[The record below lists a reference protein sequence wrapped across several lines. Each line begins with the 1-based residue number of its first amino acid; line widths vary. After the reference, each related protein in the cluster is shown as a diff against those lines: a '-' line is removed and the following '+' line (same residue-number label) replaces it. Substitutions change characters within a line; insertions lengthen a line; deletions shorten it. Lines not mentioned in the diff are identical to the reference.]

1 MRLDTKIDRAGLE
14 PQQLFFIECWSSL
27 CCLQSIDSDRVT
39 YNNVLNATEELL
51 ELYSHGEKFRAV
63 DKRRHVIQELLDI
76 LRTDPCLKNELYK
89 HVTQQILSICGSD
102 EKKLNDPNS
111 SPIEKKKALICS
123 LLNQLSSL
131 VRINYRDVSVGIL
144 RDSLLSGSIDSAEV
158 FGKVYSVTNSLISVL
173 NTLGMP
179 TSECFFIVK
188 SYLFNRENA
197 FSVSFESLSCKITQK
212 PFFVKIKLTMTSE
225 KLYFLVDEAGGGINF
240 KNCVFSTIQN
250 GVNNAIG
257 VEVEVEAISF
267 CAAKKKADTDL
278 HKALDV
284 IAYMMGKDD
293 IQIHK
298 QYVATNVMDSRSKT
312 LRDFEKPLINALDRL
327 SRNEFELYMETM
339 SRLHDQATEKTIR
352 KVSAAFRFFKNG
364 LSEDTPESRFTAY
377 WSALESLTLDVSEQS
392 LSHDAHV
399 ILAVLPCMR
408 LDYPVKQLFALRSV
422 AKRLKWEPFLIG
434 DVPIDIKESNLGALY
449 TALKQDDFV
458 NAILLRLDGYPYAKY
473 RFGIFL
479 RLCKCTYPLAVKIQD
494 HEKKVELQLH
504 RLYRTRNAIVHNAAT
519 PDRLDMLI
527 VNLEHYLRST
537 LNAMVYM
544 MDSAPSISSPEE
556 AFNRYHYLSECIL
569 AEMDPSVSEKDASKE
584 GKRKSILNGSVR
596 LNDSRL
602 IEWLSLHS

>member
-1 MRLDTKIDRAGLE
+1 MRLDTRIDRSGLE

-51 ELYSHGEKFRAV
+51 ELYAHGDKFRAV

-76 LRTDPCLKNELYK
+76 LRTDPCLKNDVYK
-89 HVTQQILSICGSD
+89 QVTQQILSICGSD
-102 EKKLNDPNS
+102 EKKLADPNT
-111 SPIEKKKALICS
+111 SPIEKKKALLCS
-123 LLNQLSSL
+123 LLNQLSGL
-131 VRINYRDVSVGIL
+131 VRAKYRDVSVEIL
-144 RDSLLSGSIDSAEV
+144 RDSLLSGAIDSVEV
-158 FGKVYSVTNSLISVL
+158 LSRVYSVTNSLISVL
-173 NTLGMP
+173 ITLGMP
-179 TSECFFIVK
+179 TSECFSLVK
-188 SYLFNRENA
+188 NYLFSRENPFA
-197 FSVSFESLSCKITQK
+197 VSFESLVLKITQE
-212 PFFVKIKLTMTSE
+212 PFPVKIRLTMTSE
-225 KLYFLVDEAGGGINF
+225 RLYLLVDEAGGDINF
-240 KNCVFSTIQN
+240 KNCIFSTINN
-250 GVNNAIG
+250 GVNNTIE
-257 VEVEVEAISF
+257 VDVEVEAISF
-267 CAAKKKADTDL
+267 SAAKKKSDADL

-284 IAYMMGKDD
+284 IAYMMGRDD

-298 QYVATNVMDSRSKT
+298 QYVATNGVDGRSKA
-312 LRDFEKPLINALDRL
+312 LRDFDKPLINALDRL

-422 AKRLKWEPFLIG
+422 AKLLKWEPFLIDG
-434 DVPIDIKESNLGALY
+434 SSIDIRESNLGDLY
-449 TALKQDDFV
+449 SALKHDDFV
-458 NAILLRLDGYPYAKY
+458 NDILLRLDSYPYAKY
-473 RFGIFL
+473 RFGAFL
-479 RLCKCTYPLAVKIQD
+479 QLCKEKYALAVKIQE
-494 HEKKVELQLH
+494 HERKVELQLH

-569 AEMDPSVSEKDASKE
+569 AEMDPSVSEKEGNKD
-584 GKRKSILNGSVR
+584 GKRKSILNGTVK

-602 IEWLSLHS
+602 IEWLCLHS

>member
-1 MRLDTKIDRAGLE
+1 MRLDTRIDRAGLE

-51 ELYSHGEKFRAV
+51 ELYAHGDKFRAV
-63 DKRRHVIQELLDI
+63 EKRYHIIQELLEI
-76 LRTDPCLKNELYK
+76 LRTDPCLDKDVFK
-89 HVTQQILSICGSD
+89 KITKQILSICGD
-102 EKKLNDPNS
+102 DDKKLNVPNT
-111 SPIEKKKALICS
+111 SPIEKRKALICS

-131 VRINYRDVSVGIL
+131 VRTHYRDVSVGIL
-144 RDSLLSGSIDSAEV
+144 RENLLSGPVDSDEV
-158 FGKVYSVTNSLISVL
+158 FGRIYSVTNSLISVL
-173 NTLGMP
+173 ITLGMP
-179 TSECFFIVK
+179 TTECFSLVK
-188 SYLFNRENA
+188 NYLFNRDDS
-197 FSVSFESLSCKITQK
+197 FDVSFDSLASKITLK
-212 PFFVKIKLTMTSE
+212 LFLVKIKLTLANE
-225 KLYFLVDEAGGGINF
+225 RLYLLVDEAGGDINF
-240 KNCVFSTIQN
+240 KNCVFSTIKN
-250 GVNNAIG
+250 GVNNSIE
-257 VEVEVEAISF
+257 VEIEVEAISF
-267 CAAKKKADTDL
+267 SAAKKKADTDL

-284 IAYMMGKDD
+284 IAYMMGRAD

-298 QYVATNVMDSRSKT
+298 QFLATNVIENRSKT
-312 LRDFEKPLINALDRL
+312 LRDVEKPLINALDRL

-339 SRLHDQATEKTIR
+339 SRLHEQATEKTIR

-364 LSEDTPESRFTAY
+364 LSEDTAESRFTAY
-377 WSALESLTLDVSEQS
+377 WSALESLTLDVTEQQ

-399 ILAVLPCMR
+399 ILAVLPCIR

-422 AKRLKWEPFLIG
+422 AKKLKWESFLIN
-434 DVPIDIKESNLGALY
+434 DTSIDIRRSNLGDLY
-449 TALKQDDFV
+449 LALKNDDIV
-458 NAILLRLDGYPYAKY
+458 NDVMQRLNSYPYAKF
-473 RFGIFL
+473 RFGAFL
-479 RLCKCTYPLAVKIQD
+479 KLCKTPYPLAVKIQE
-494 HEKKVELQLH
+494 HERKVELQLH

-569 AEMDPSVSEKDASKE
+569 AEMDPSVSEREASKE
-584 GKRKSILNGSVR
+584 GKRKSILNGTVK
-596 LNDSRL
+596 LNDSHL